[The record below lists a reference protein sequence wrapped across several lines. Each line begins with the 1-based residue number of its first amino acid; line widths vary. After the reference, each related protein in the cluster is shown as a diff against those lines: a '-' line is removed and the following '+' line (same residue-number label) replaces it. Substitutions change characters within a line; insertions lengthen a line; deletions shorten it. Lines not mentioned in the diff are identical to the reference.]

1 MTSKGRAIKRN
12 ICIDAVTDAKVKEFL
27 ANNMTSRGRLSQSA
41 LYRKAIHRYLK
52 QEDEYWS
59 LLFTCFNKLED
70 KVDGYTRGMEL
81 LKNVLMH
88 FISYYFLN
96 WPDYSPEEKEDA
108 SQKGMRIAAKF
119 ENSLKTKLEQ
129 GGYLQELTPDAIR
142 QLIIDNQKVLNLDQV
157 HEIASQDS
165 SHKQQLHSTK
175 SRENS
180 SKQTR

>member
-1 MTSKGRAIKRN
+1 MANKGKVVKRN
-12 ICIDAVTDAKVKEFL
+12 ICFDPVTDAKVNEFL
-27 ANNMTSRGRLSQSA
+27 ENNMTSRGRLSRSA

-59 LLFTCFNKLED
+59 LLFTCFSKLED
-70 KVDGYTRGMEL
+70 KVDAYTKGMDL

-108 SQKGMRIAAKF
+108 SMKGMRIAAKF

-129 GGYLQELTPDAIR
+129 GGYLQQLTPDSISD
-142 QLIIDNQKVLNLDQV
+142 LIIENQKTLNLDELHATAERDSQDRRP
-157 HEIASQDS
+157 AKARKSQDS
-165 SHKQQLHSTK
+165 SSE
-175 SRENS
+175 R
-180 SKQTR
+180 RA

>member
-1 MTSKGRAIKRN
+1 MKNNHSSGHSIRRQVCVDPLTDSKV
-12 ICIDAVTDAKVKEFL
+12 DEFL
-27 ANNMTSRGRLSQSA
+27 ARGRLTRSA
-41 LYRKAIHRYLK
+41 LYRKAIQRYMK

-59 LLFTCFNKLED
+59 LLFTCFGKLED
-70 KVDGYTRGMEL
+70 KVDAYTKGMDL

-108 SQKGMRIAAKF
+108 SIKGMRIAAKF

-129 GGYLQELTPDAIR
+129 GGYLQQLTPDAIR
-142 QLIIDNQKVLNLDQV
+142 DLILENQKVLDLDQV
-157 HEIASQDS
+157 HQIAAQEDS
-165 SHKQQLHSTK
+165 LAQQPHSSKPKQS
-175 SRENS
+175 S